1 MNKRITLF
9 SSIALAVVIAS
20 CGNEQKPAEETTA
33 VIATT
38 GEETTYSINND
49 STSRVLWK
57 GVMLGVKEHTGT
69 ANFSEG
75 KLTAKGNQLT
85 GGTFTVDMNSIK
97 VTDKNYDEKSG
108 YGVNKFL
115 GHIASADFFDVANN
129 PSATFTI
136 TSVNGNEATGT
147 LKIRGKENVET
158 LKDISISITENNGT
172 ISAKGTLTFDRKKY
186 DVAFDTGA
194 KDMVISNDV
203 ALEITLTGK
212 K

>member
-1 MNKRITLF
+1 MNKTITLL

-20 CGNEQKPAEETTA
+20 CGNEQKPAEETATA
-33 VIATT
+33 TEAT
-38 GEETTYSINND
+38 GEETTYSISTN
-49 STSRVLWK
+49 STSRVAWK

-69 ANFSEG
+69 VNFIEG

-85 GGTFTVDMNSIK
+85 GGSFTVDMKSIK

-115 GHIASADFFDVANN
+115 GHIASADFFDIENN
-129 PSATFTI
+129 PTATFTI
-136 TSVNGNEATGT
+136 TSVTGNEAAGT
-147 LKIRGKENVET
+147 LKIRGKENSEM
-158 LKDISISITENNGT
+158 LKNISITENNGT
-172 ISAKGTLTFDRKKY
+172 ITAKGTLTFDRKKY

-194 KDMVISNDV
+194 KDMVISNDIELAV
-203 ALEITLTGK
+203 ELRGK

>member
-1 MNKRITLF
+1 MNKTITLF

-20 CGNEQKPAEETTA
+20 CGNEQKPAEETTTGTQA
-33 VIATT
+33 T
-38 GEETTYSINND
+38 GEETAYTISTD
-49 STSRVLWK
+49 STSHILWK
-57 GVMLGVKEHTGT
+57 GVMLGIKEHFGT
-69 ANFSEG
+69 LNFKDA
-75 KLTAKGNQLT
+75 KLTTKAGQLVGGN
-85 GGTFTVDMNSIK
+85 FTVDMNSIK
-97 VTDKNYDEKSG
+97 PTDKNYDPKTG
-108 YGVNKFL
+108 YGVEKFI
-115 GHIASADFFDVANN
+115 GHITSADFFDAANN
-129 PSATFTI
+129 PTATFTI

-158 LKDISISITENNGT
+158 LKNISFTENNGT

-186 DVAFDTGA
+186 DVAYDTGA

>member
-1 MNKRITLF
+1 MNKTITLL

-20 CGNEQKPAEETTA
+20 CGNEQKPAEETTTA
-33 VIATT
+33 AEAT
-38 GEETTYSINND
+38 GEETTYTINTD
-49 STSRVLWK
+49 STSHVMWK

-69 ANFSEG
+69 VNFTEG

-85 GGTFTVDMNSIK
+85 GGTFTVNMKSIK

-115 GHIASADFFDVANN
+115 GHIASADFFDIDNH
-129 PSATFTI
+129 PTATFTI

-147 LKIRGKENVET
+147 LKIRGKENTET
-158 LKDISISITENNGT
+158 LKNISITESNGT

>member
-1 MNKRITLF
+1 MNKTITLF

-20 CGNEQKPAEETTA
+20 CGNEQKPAEETTTSTE
-33 VIATT
+33 VT
-38 GEETTYSINND
+38 GEETAYTINTD
-49 STSRVLWK
+49 STSHVLWK

-69 ANFSEG
+69 ANFTGG

-85 GGTFTVDMNSIK
+85 GGSFTVDMKSIK

-115 GHIASADFFDVANN
+115 GHIASADFFDVDNN
-129 PSATFTI
+129 PTATFTI

-147 LKIRGKENVET
+147 LNVRGKENTET
-158 LKDISISITENNGT
+158 VKDITVTEANGT
-172 ISAKGTLTFDRKKY
+172 ITAKGVLTFDRKKY